1 MVTTAIKLT
10 TELRSFIIQISTRPN
25 SALHILRIWK
35 NVSMVNF
42 AHLHT
47 RKTNYLLSWL
57 KSLNQIWISTYFILR
72 QYGVL
77 TGKMTMRE
85 MSASTPIIGKTTEEN
100 PQYLTTPKICARIGI
115 QKDSSHLIKMAASS
129 NIDVSLVM
137 DGRNKSFILTIS
149 KLSNACTEN
158 PAKSLTVRII
168 IMKLIG
174 STRSH
179 TGLDISQ
186 RLEQYPS
193 QRTSTYLSLVMSV

>member
-1 MVTTAIKLT
+1 
-10 TELRSFIIQISTRPN
+10 
-25 SALHILRIWK
+25 
-35 NVSMVNF
+35 
-42 AHLHT
+42 
-47 RKTNYLLSWL
+47 
-57 KSLNQIWISTYFILR
+57 
-72 QYGVL
+72 
-77 TGKMTMRE
+77 MRE